1 MGLSEPR
8 SLPVDVPTS
17 DLADVEDVDRFVR
30 AFYRRVA
37 TDELLGPI
45 FEAAA
50 VDWTAHIPKLVDFW
64 ALQLFGVRG
73 YEGNPLR
80 AHAPVHA
87 ARPFQPAHYARWL
100 DLFDETIDDLYAGPV
115 TEFAKARA
123 RKMANA
129 LQRLLDGV
137 HGPPE
142 APVTAAAPVVMAGS
156 IVRDRR

>member
-1 MGLSEPR
+1 
-8 SLPVDVPTS
+8 VDAPTS
-17 DLADVEDVDRFVR
+17 DLVAVEDVDRFVR
-30 AFYRRVA
+30 AFYRKVA
-37 TDELLGPI
+37 TDDLLGPI
-45 FEAAA
+45 FETAG
-50 VDWTAHIPKLVDFW
+50 VDWTAHISKLVDFW

-87 ARPFQPAHYARWL
+87 TRPFQPAHYARWL
-100 DLFDETIDDLYAGPV
+100 ALFDETIDDLYAGPV

-129 LQRLLDGV
+129 LQRLLEGV

-142 APVTAAAPVVMAGS
+142 APVTAAAPFAMADS
-156 IVRDRR
+156 IVRGRR